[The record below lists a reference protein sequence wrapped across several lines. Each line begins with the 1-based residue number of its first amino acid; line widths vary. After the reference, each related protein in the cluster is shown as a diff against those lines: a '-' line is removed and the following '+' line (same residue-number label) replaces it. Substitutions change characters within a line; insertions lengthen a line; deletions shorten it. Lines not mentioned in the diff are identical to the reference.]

1 MTWGQEVCI
10 ISLHSEPA
18 SELSLPTVWSLWGN
32 LGVARCQEILTL
44 PAGYIPQCKATW
56 GSMVTISNQLVN
68 LVRPSVNRRLWW
80 YPPRG
85 GNINMER
92 PKTFLESRSW
102 WGNDCGKQIINS
114 TSYNSRI
121 VVILIPAPKVLL
133 WCADKGSSFNSSQP
147 TSVILILVSK
157 REANCQCTPDTS
169 PPPTFF
175 CTTHRIWR
183 YVKLNF

>member
-1 MTWGQEVCI
+1 MVKIKSSYSQFFQKYKNILSYLKVSKNRGFMIYQDIVSSKKQRYSLSDFLPYAIVGRNPDNYFVGYWEKRCLHKV
-10 ISLHSEPA
+10 ISVFTDLYD
-18 SELSLPTVWSLWGN
+18 ELF
-32 LGVARCQEILTL
+32 
-44 PAGYIPQCKATW
+44 
-56 GSMVTISNQLVN
+56 TI
-68 LVRPSVNRRLWW
+68 
-80 YPPRG
+80 
-85 GNINMER
+85 
-92 PKTFLESRSW
+92 F
-102 WGNDCGKQIINS
+102 INS
-114 TSYNSRI
+114 APYNSRI

-183 YVKLNF
+183 YVKLNFYI